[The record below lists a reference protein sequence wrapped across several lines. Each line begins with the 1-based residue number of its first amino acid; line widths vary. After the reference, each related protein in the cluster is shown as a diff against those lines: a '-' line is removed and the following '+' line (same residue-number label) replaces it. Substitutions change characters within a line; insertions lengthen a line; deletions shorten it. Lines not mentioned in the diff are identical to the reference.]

1 MQLSFYRMATSGRVL
16 FSFLFFF
23 FDHCYDIGLDLLKE
37 SLANIYLGQN
47 SDIFMVIN
55 RGIDAIK
62 GNAFRRVGSANFRN
76 FSSILQR
83 NDPWTCHDSD
93 TGGFGV
99 MDPG

>member
-23 FDHCYDIGLDLLKE
+23 FSDHCYDTGLDLLKE

-47 SDIFMVIN
+47 SDILMVIN

-62 GNAFRRVGSANFRN
+62 GNCFLESRKRKFQK
-76 FSSILQR
+76 F
-83 NDPWTCHDSD
+83 
-93 TGGFGV
+93 
-99 MDPG
+99 